1 MRVAVKMAKE
11 VELSKFKNKKCLK
24 CQKTCKQY
32 DFIKLI
38 KCPLYVKI
46 DTVSDED
53 EAQESPN

>member
-1 MRVAVKMAKE
+1 MKKE
-11 VELSKFKNKKCLK
+11 QELSKFKNKKCLK